1 MKNMGV
7 AATRARL
14 TRLAHLL
21 SVVFSRS
28 LSRAPSK
35 HRKTQLLVRS
45 SQGAAAAAPTIHVRH
60 GHRDAPYSTGSSST
74 DAAWSEVKRVD
85 CVGGEEQG
93 PGVAGELPREDGEE
107 EEEQEGGADEEGAEL
122 VDHLL
127 DVLHHEHALLLG
139 DHRLRLARY
148 LARLRVGVRVTDR
161 VGLGL
166 GLGIGLGIG

>member
-7 AATRARL
+7 AATRATHTPCCLL
-14 TRLAHLL
+14 TFSL
-21 SVVFSRS
+21 SS
-28 LSRAPSK
+28 LSRSPSRVPHL

-45 SQGAAAAAPTIHVRH
+45 SQGAAAAAPTIHVPH
-60 GHRDAPYSTGSSST
+60 GLRGAPYSTGSSST

-93 PGVAGELPREDGEE
+93 PGVADKLPREDGEE

-148 LARLRVGVRVTDR
+148 LARVRVGVRVRLRDR
-161 VGLGL
+161 VGS
-166 GLGIGLGIG
+166 GIG